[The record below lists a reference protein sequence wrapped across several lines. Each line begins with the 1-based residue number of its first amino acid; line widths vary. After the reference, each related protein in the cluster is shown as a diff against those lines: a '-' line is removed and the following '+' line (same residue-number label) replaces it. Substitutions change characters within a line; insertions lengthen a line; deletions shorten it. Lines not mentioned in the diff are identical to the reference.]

1 MMKILKIK
9 KFNIKQKYKIQ
20 IIIKSLV
27 KKQFV
32 ELVNQKK
39 ILGLGYKVD
48 TMNTNFSKEAK

>member
-1 MMKILKIK
+1 MKVLLLMMKILKIK

-39 ILGLGYKVD
+39 NLGLGIQG
-48 TMNTNFSKEAK
+48 